1 MTLSQPLQQPAMVAM
16 IASGVAHGVLL
27 TGFALA
33 PASGKQP
40 TKKPL
45 RVISLLQPSATQ
57 PSQPNQVVDPNAPP
71 PAPGV
76 AGLPLNITTPESLAE
91 LPVTS
96 SPNPAFDPFSSSIVE
111 LPSSPQNRSIP
122 PQSSVIARV
131 PRQPANLSSANAT
144 LPSAAKEPSLS
155 DQDFRDWLNGK
166 AELPNLPTDPG
177 ASKPQASPSVPTNP
191 VANNVI
197 PPRDTSIGGVDS
209 AAAANPDNLP
219 PAETIKRFLTYDY
232 PKAACPERLE
242 GQGEYRIWVSA
253 QATPVVSDITK
264 STNSDL
270 LDRVIKSEAKKYKIT
285 AADANKLVV
294 LPFDFKYS
302 KKVCEAKSTPA
313 TPTEPNTES
322 SPSSTKPAKPTG
334 ELDPDSQNTLLD
346 KDKSSK
352 DLSAPSS
359 SPVVPQP
366 QDQPTTAPTKST
378 LPAQPLDP
386 SPPNP
391 TNPSPA
397 SITPQ
402 PSADPGQPSAV
413 PLLKPSS
420 ELGTPQQTTP
430 TESLN
435 PQSEPA
441 SSSVPGAEVPT
452 NTTNP

>member
-76 AGLPLNITTPESLAE
+76 AGLPLNITTPGSLAE
-91 LPVTS
+91 LPITS

-111 LPSSPQNRSIP
+111 LPSSLQNRSSL
-122 PQSSVIARV
+122 PQPSVVARN
-131 PRQPANLSSANAT
+131 PRQPTNLSSANAIT
-144 LPSAAKEPSLS
+144 PSASKGSGLS

-177 ASKPQASPSVPTNP
+177 SSKPLAPPSVPTNP
-191 VANNVI
+191 VANNVV
-197 PPRDTSIGGVDS
+197 PPKDTSIGGVDS
-209 AAAANPDNLP
+209 AAAADPGNLP
-219 PAETIKRFLTYDY
+219 PAQTIKRFVAYDY
-232 PKAACPERLE
+232 PKTACPERLE

-270 LDRVIKSEAKKYKIT
+270 LDRVVKSEAKKYKIT

-302 KKVCEAKSTPA
+302 KKVCEAKSNPA
-313 TPTEPNTES
+313 TPAKPNTES
-322 SPSSTKPAKPTG
+322 SPPAIDKDTPTLKPAKPTG
-334 ELDPDSQNTLLD
+334 ELDPDPKDTLLD
-346 KDKSSK
+346 QDKSSK
-352 DLSAPSS
+352 DGSTPSPS
-359 SPVVPQP
+359 LVVPQP
-366 QDQPTTAPTKST
+366 QDQP
-378 LPAQPLDP
+378 QPLGTP
-386 SPPNP
+386 IPNSI
-391 TNPSPA
+391 NQSPA
-397 SITPQ
+397 NVAPQ
-402 PSADPGQPSAV
+402 PGADPDQPSAV

-420 ELGTPQQTTP
+420 DLGTPQSPTTP
-430 TESLN
+430 TEGLN
-435 PQSEPA
+435 PQPEPA
-441 SSSVPGAEVPT
+441 SPSDSGADAPT
-452 NTTNP
+452 DTTTP